1 MQRLDRAGIEVL
13 LETQQFKSWF
23 AELSGLYHRLQ
34 LLEVAIER
42 AGEACSEAVFRCDY
56 WREIAEEAL
65 LRSADLR
72 NTCQNLRSEIARLE
86 NRAFE
91 QLAAFEVARE
101 LATALW
107 ERITAIEHRCD
118 DHPAEASRVRAKA
131 RFRGELKKLRTEY
144 AAANEQKEA
153 LWHAEETLWLKV
165 AERTLMIPELEV
177 RANRLESRY
186 GVLMHR
192 VEELES
198 RASSLNGELADERDD
213 LSEVQKQIARLR
225 AAARASFSCLCH
237 EDFLYW
243 PSGDDSRLV
252 LVVALSGNTKDY
264 NIEVRSGQMYQCDT
278 EKGVRYLE
286 PLSVGS
292 GEVERDER
300 LIRFF
305 EEVA

>member
-23 AELSGLYHRLQ
+23 NELSGLYHRLEI
-34 LLEVAIER
+34 LEVAIER
-42 AGEACSEAVFRCDY
+42 AGEARSEAVFRYDY

-72 NTCQNLRSEIARLE
+72 NMCQNLRSEIASLE
-86 NRAFE
+86 NQAFE
-91 QLAAFEVARE
+91 QLAGFEVARQS
-101 LATALW
+101 ATGLW

-131 RFRGELKKLRTEY
+131 RFREELKRLRTEY
-144 AAANEQKEA
+144 AAANEQKEV
-153 LWHAEETLWLKV
+153 LWHAEETLWMKV
-165 AERTLMIPELEV
+165 AERTLMVPELEV

-186 GVLMHR
+186 GVLMQR

-198 RASSLNGELADERDD
+198 RAASLNEELADERDD
-213 LSEVQKQIARLR
+213 LSEVQRQIARLR
-225 AAARASFSCLCH
+225 AAARTSFSCLCH

-252 LVVALSGNTKDY
+252 LVVALSNNRKDY
-264 NIEVRSGQMYQCDT
+264 NIEVRCGQIYQCDT

-292 GEVERDER
+292 GETERDER